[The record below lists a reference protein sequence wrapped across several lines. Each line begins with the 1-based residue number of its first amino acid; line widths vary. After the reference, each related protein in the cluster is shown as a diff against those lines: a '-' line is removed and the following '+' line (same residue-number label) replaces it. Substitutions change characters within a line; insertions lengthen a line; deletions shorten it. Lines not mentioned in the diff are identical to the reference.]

1 MIRSSKVERPQAGF
15 WSGLPLTLKGLAVV
29 GPPLIALVVASLLT
43 LDLMHKRREADGF
56 AQIVG
61 AIRAEVGRLQ
71 GLVLKAGIGDDEF
84 LLTGEGTSTV
94 SSPDLAAA
102 LERIRTLLLNESVRH
117 LLPIVDRFGH
127 EPDAFEKL
135 LGSTR
140 LGGEGVGAPESDRG
154 LAVAGQLWVE
164 NLNRSLL
171 ELQDNLQVQFD
182 AQEIR
187 RAKAEARF
195 TTALIMNLFVGVS
208 GSLLG
213 LLVFGP
219 IYLRSGGRR
228 GVPDIRGLGTQLGEL
243 AERNRQVT
251 LMNEL
256 SAALLRCDE
265 LDESFFRAVQTKVA
279 ALVPGASGALFLY
292 RPDRRRYEM
301 GTAWGEAG
309 PVAKATIDVSKT
321 GAFYP
326 VPTRLDAFQF
336 RYPLVAQ
343 GQHLGI
349 LAVITVDTLSSGTEQ
364 LYSAVADMVSLSITN
379 LRLRASLEEQAVRDP
394 LTGLYNRR
402 HFEGTL
408 EDEIRHADRT
418 GRPLSVIMADIDY
431 FKAFNDRYGHE
442 AGDEVLKVIGR
453 LMSSTFR
460 VRDVPCRHGGEE
472 FVIILPETYLVDAA
486 ARAER
491 LTEQVRDLSIDLAN
505 GLLEMI
511 SISVGVAAYP
521 EHGATPWL
529 LVRRADEALYRAKGE
544 GRNRV
549 VLAC

>member
-1 MIRSSKVERPQAGF
+1 MERPQAGF
-15 WSGLPLTLKGLAVV
+15 WSGFPLNLKGLAVV

-43 LDLMHKRREADGF
+43 LDLMRKRREADGF

-61 AIRAEVGRLQ
+61 AVRAEVDRLQ

-84 LLTGEGTSTV
+84 LLTGDEAMLV
-94 SSPDLAAA
+94 PSPDLAAA
-102 LERIRTLLLNESVRH
+102 LERIRTLLLNESVLH

-127 EPDAFEKL
+127 ELEALAKL
-135 LGSTR
+135 LGSAS
-140 LGGEGVGAPESDRG
+140 LGGEGVGAPENDG
-154 LAVAGQLWVE
+154 GFAVAGQLRVE

-171 ELQDNLQVQFD
+171 ELQDSLQVQFD
-182 AQEIR
+182 AQAIR
-187 RAKAEARF
+187 QEQTEARF
-195 TTALIMNLFVGVS
+195 TTVLIVNLFAGIS

-213 LLVFGP
+213 LLVFGL
-219 IYLRSGGRR
+219 IYSRSR
-228 GVPDIRGLGTQLGEL
+228 GHREAPDVQGLDIQLGEL
-243 AERNRQVT
+243 AERSRQVT

-256 SAALLRCDE
+256 STALLRCDE
-265 LDESFFRAVQTKVA
+265 LDESFFRAVQAKVG

-292 RPDRRRYEM
+292 RSDRRRYEM

-309 PVAKATIDVSKT
+309 PVAKAAIDVSKT

-326 VPTRLDAFQF
+326 VPARLDAFQF
-336 RYPLVAQ
+336 RYPLMAQ

-349 LAVITVDTLSSGTEQ
+349 LAVMTVDTLSSGTEQ

-379 LRLRASLEEQAVRDP
+379 LRLRASLEEQAIRDP

-418 GRPLSVIMADIDY
+418 DRPLSVIMADIDY
-431 FKAFNDRYGHE
+431 FKAFNDRYGHG
-442 AGDEVLKVIGR
+442 AGDEVLRAIGK
-453 LMSSTFR
+453 LMNSTFR
-460 VRDVPCRHGGEE
+460 VRDIPCRHGGEE

-491 LTEQVRDLSIDLAN
+491 LVEQVRDLSVDLAN

-529 LVRRADEALYRAKGE
+529 LVGRADEALYRAKEE

-549 VLAC
+549 VLAR

>member
-1 MIRSSKVERPQAGF
+1 
-15 WSGLPLTLKGLAVV
+15 
-29 GPPLIALVVASLLT
+29 
-43 LDLMHKRREADGF
+43 
-56 AQIVG
+56 
-61 AIRAEVGRLQ
+61 
-71 GLVLKAGIGDDEF
+71 
-84 LLTGEGTSTV
+84 
-94 SSPDLAAA
+94 
-102 LERIRTLLLNESVRH
+102 
-117 LLPIVDRFGH
+117 
-127 EPDAFEKL
+127 
-135 LGSTR
+135 
-140 LGGEGVGAPESDRG
+140 
-154 LAVAGQLWVE
+154 
-164 NLNRSLL
+164 
-171 ELQDNLQVQFD
+171 
-182 AQEIR
+182 
-187 RAKAEARF
+187 
-195 TTALIMNLFVGVS
+195 
-208 GSLLG
+208 
-213 LLVFGP
+213 
-219 IYLRSGGRR
+219 
-228 GVPDIRGLGTQLGEL
+228 
-243 AERNRQVT
+243 
-251 LMNEL
+251 MNEL
-256 SAALLRCDE
+256 STALLRCDE

-292 RPDRRRYEM
+292 RSDRRRYEM
-301 GTAWGEAG
+301 GTAWGEAD

-442 AGDEVLKVIGR
+442 AGDEVLKAIGR

-529 LVRRADEALYRAKGE
+529 LVRRADEALYRAKEE

-549 VLAC
+549 VLAR

>member
-15 WSGLPLTLKGLAVV
+15 WSGLPLNLKGLAVV

-43 LDLMHKRREADGF
+43 LDLMRKRREADGF

-61 AIRAEVGRLQ
+61 AVRAEVDRLQ
-71 GLVLKAGIGDDEF
+71 GLVLKAGTGVDEF
-84 LLTGEGTSTV
+84 LLTGDEAMLV
-94 SSPDLAAA
+94 PSSDLAAA
-102 LERIRTLLLNESVRH
+102 LERIRTLLLNELALP
-117 LLPIVDRFGH
+117 LLPIVDRFDH
-127 EPDAFEKL
+127 ELEALAKL
-135 LGSTR
+135 LGSAR
-140 LGGEGVGAPESDRG
+140 LGGEGVGAPESDG
-154 LAVAGQLWVE
+154 GFAVAGQLRVE

-171 ELQDNLQVQFD
+171 ELQDSLQVQFD
-182 AQEIR
+182 AQAIR
-187 RAKAEARF
+187 RAQTEARF
-195 TTALIMNLFVGVS
+195 TTVLIVNLFAGIS

-213 LLVFGP
+213 LLVFGL
-219 IYLRSGGRR
+219 IYSRSR
-228 GVPDIRGLGTQLGEL
+228 GHREAPDVQGLVQLGEL
-243 AERNRQVT
+243 AERSRQVT

-256 SAALLRCDE
+256 STALLRCDE
-265 LDESFFRAVQTKVA
+265 LDESFFRAVQAKVG

-292 RPDRRRYEM
+292 RSDRRRYEM

-309 PVAKATIDVSKT
+309 PVSKAAIDVSKT
-321 GAFYP
+321 GVFYP
-326 VPTRLDAFQF
+326 VPARLDAFQF
-336 RYPLVAQ
+336 RYPLMAQ

-349 LAVITVDTLSSGTEQ
+349 LAVMTVDTLSSGTEQ

-379 LRLRASLEEQAVRDP
+379 LRLRASLEEQAIRDP

-418 GRPLSVIMADIDY
+418 DRPLSVIMADIDY
-431 FKAFNDRYGHE
+431 FKAFNDRYGHG
-442 AGDEVLKVIGR
+442 AGDEVLKAVGK
-453 LMSSTFR
+453 LMNSTFR
-460 VRDVPCRHGGEE
+460 VRDIPCRHGGEE

-491 LTEQVRDLSIDLAN
+491 LVEQVRDLSVDLAN

-511 SISVGVAAYP
+511 SVSVGVAAYP

-529 LVRRADEALYRAKGE
+529 LVRRADEALYRAKEE

-549 VLAC
+549 VLAR

>member
-15 WSGLPLTLKGLAVV
+15 WSGLPLNLKGLAVV

-43 LDLMHKRREADGF
+43 LDLLRKRREADGF

-61 AIRAEVGRLQ
+61 AVRAEVDRLQ
-71 GLVLKAGIGDDEF
+71 GLVLKAGTGVDEF
-84 LLTGEGTSTV
+84 LLTGDEAMLV
-94 SSPDLAAA
+94 PSSDLAAA
-102 LERIRTLLLNESVRH
+102 LERIRTLLLNELALP
-117 LLPIVDRFGH
+117 LLPIVDRFDH
-127 EPDAFEKL
+127 ELEALAKL
-135 LGSTR
+135 LGSAR
-140 LGGEGVGAPESDRG
+140 LGGEGVGAPESDG
-154 LAVAGQLWVE
+154 GFAVAGQLRVE

-171 ELQDNLQVQFD
+171 ELQDSLQVQFD
-182 AQEIR
+182 AQAIR
-187 RAKAEARF
+187 RAQTEARF
-195 TTALIMNLFVGVS
+195 TTVLIVNLFAGIS

-213 LLVFGP
+213 LLVFGL
-219 IYLRSGGRR
+219 IYSRSR
-228 GVPDIRGLGTQLGEL
+228 GHREAPDVQGLVQLGEL
-243 AERNRQVT
+243 AERSRQVT

-256 SAALLRCDE
+256 STALLRCDE
-265 LDESFFRAVQTKVA
+265 LDESFFRAVQAKVG

-292 RPDRRRYEM
+292 RSDRRRYEM

-309 PVAKATIDVSKT
+309 PVSKAAIDVSKT
-321 GAFYP
+321 GVFYP
-326 VPTRLDAFQF
+326 VPARLDAFQF
-336 RYPLVAQ
+336 RYPLMAQ

-349 LAVITVDTLSSGTEQ
+349 LAVMTVDTLSSGTEQ

-379 LRLRASLEEQAVRDP
+379 LRLRASLEEQAIRDP

-418 GRPLSVIMADIDY
+418 DRPLSVIMADIDY
-431 FKAFNDRYGHE
+431 FKAFNDRYGHG
-442 AGDEVLKVIGR
+442 AGDEVLKAVGK
-453 LMSSTFR
+453 LMNSTFR
-460 VRDVPCRHGGEE
+460 VRDIPCRHGGEE

-491 LTEQVRDLSIDLAN
+491 LVEQVRDLSVDLAN

-511 SISVGVAAYP
+511 SVSVGVAAYP

-529 LVRRADEALYRAKGE
+529 LVRRADEALYRAKEE

-549 VLAC
+549 VLAR

>member
-15 WSGLPLTLKGLAVV
+15 WSGFPLNLKGLAVV

-43 LDLMHKRREADGF
+43 LDLMRKRREADGF

-61 AIRAEVGRLQ
+61 AVRAEVDRLQ

-84 LLTGEGTSTV
+84 LLTGDEAMLV
-94 SSPDLAAA
+94 PSPDLAAA
-102 LERIRTLLLNESVRH
+102 LERIRTLLLNESVLH

-127 EPDAFEKL
+127 ELEALAKL
-135 LGSTR
+135 LGSAS
-140 LGGEGVGAPESDRG
+140 LGGEGVGAPENDG
-154 LAVAGQLWVE
+154 GFAVAGQLRVE

-171 ELQDNLQVQFD
+171 ELQDSLQVQFD
-182 AQEIR
+182 AQAVR
-187 RAKAEARF
+187 REQTEARF
-195 TTALIMNLFVGVS
+195 TTVLIVNLFAGIS

-213 LLVFGP
+213 LLVFGL
-219 IYLRSGGRR
+219 IYSRSR
-228 GVPDIRGLGTQLGEL
+228 GHREAPDVQGLDIQLGKL
-243 AERNRQVT
+243 AERSRQVT

-256 SAALLRCDE
+256 STALLRCDE
-265 LDESFFRAVQTKVA
+265 LDESFFRAVQAKVG

-292 RPDRRRYEM
+292 RSDRRRYEM

-309 PVAKATIDVSKT
+309 PVAKAAIDVSKT

-326 VPTRLDAFQF
+326 VPARLDAFQL
-336 RYPLVAQ
+336 RYPLMAQ

-349 LAVITVDTLSSGTEQ
+349 LAVMTVDTLSSGTEQ

-379 LRLRASLEEQAVRDP
+379 LRLRASLEEQAIRDP

-418 GRPLSVIMADIDY
+418 DRPLSVIMADIDY
-431 FKAFNDRYGHE
+431 FKAFNDRYGHG
-442 AGDEVLKVIGR
+442 AGDEVLRAIGK
-453 LMSSTFR
+453 LMNSTFR
-460 VRDVPCRHGGEE
+460 VRDIPCRHGGEE

-491 LTEQVRDLSIDLAN
+491 LVEQVRDLSVDLAN

-529 LVRRADEALYRAKGE
+529 LVGRADEALYRAKEE

-549 VLAC
+549 VLAR

>member
-15 WSGLPLTLKGLAVV
+15 WSGLPLNLKGLAVV

-43 LDLMHKRREADGF
+43 LDLMRKRREADGF

-61 AIRAEVGRLQ
+61 AVRAEVDRLQ
-71 GLVLKAGIGDDEF
+71 GLVLKAGTGVDEF
-84 LLTGEGTSTV
+84 LLTGDEAMLV
-94 SSPDLAAA
+94 PSSDLAAA
-102 LERIRTLLLNESVRH
+102 LERIRTLLLNELALP
-117 LLPIVDRFGH
+117 LLPIVDRFDH
-127 EPDAFEKL
+127 ELEALAKL
-135 LGSTR
+135 LGSAR
-140 LGGEGVGAPESDRG
+140 LGGEGVGAPENDG
-154 LAVAGQLWVE
+154 GFAVAGQLRVE

-171 ELQDNLQVQFD
+171 ELQDSLQVQFD
-182 AQEIR
+182 AQAIR
-187 RAKAEARF
+187 WAQTEARF
-195 TTALIMNLFVGVS
+195 TTVLIVNLFAGIS

-213 LLVFGP
+213 LLVFGL
-219 IYLRSGGRR
+219 IYPRSR
-228 GVPDIRGLGTQLGEL
+228 GHREAPDVQGLDIQLGEL
-243 AERNRQVT
+243 AERSRQVT

-256 SAALLRCDE
+256 STALLRCDE
-265 LDESFFRAVQTKVA
+265 LDESFFRAVQAKVG

-292 RPDRRRYEM
+292 RSDRRRYEM

-309 PVAKATIDVSKT
+309 PVSKAAIDVSKT

-326 VPTRLDAFQF
+326 VPARLDAFQL
-336 RYPLVAQ
+336 RYPLMAQ

-349 LAVITVDTLSSGTEQ
+349 LAVMTVDTLSGTEQ

-379 LRLRASLEEQAVRDP
+379 LRLRASLEEQAIRDP

-418 GRPLSVIMADIDY
+418 DRPLSVIMADIDY
-431 FKAFNDRYGHE
+431 FKAFNDRYGHG
-442 AGDEVLKVIGR
+442 AGDEVLKAVGK
-453 LMSSTFR
+453 LMNSTFR
-460 VRDVPCRHGGEE
+460 VRDIPCRHGGEE

-491 LTEQVRDLSIDLAN
+491 LVEQVRDLSVDLAN

-529 LVRRADEALYRAKGE
+529 LVRRADEALYRAKEE

-549 VLAC
+549 VLAR

>member
-15 WSGLPLTLKGLAVV
+15 WSGLPLNLKGLAVV

-61 AIRAEVGRLQ
+61 AVRAEVDRLQ
-71 GLVLKAGIGDDEF
+71 GLVLKAGTGVDEF
-84 LLTGEGTSTV
+84 LLTGDEAMLVPPS
-94 SSPDLAAA
+94 DLAAA
-102 LERIRTLLLNESVRH
+102 LERIRTLLLNELALP
-117 LLPIVDRFGH
+117 LLPIVDRFDH
-127 EPDAFEKL
+127 ELEALAKL
-135 LGSTR
+135 LGSAR
-140 LGGEGVGAPESDRG
+140 LGGEGVGAPENDG
-154 LAVAGQLWVE
+154 GFAVAGQLRVE

-171 ELQDNLQVQFD
+171 ELQDSLQVQFD
-182 AQEIR
+182 AQAIR
-187 RAKAEARF
+187 RAQTEARF
-195 TTALIMNLFVGVS
+195 TTVLIVNLFAGIS

-213 LLVFGP
+213 LLVFGL
-219 IYLRSGGRR
+219 IYPRSR
-228 GVPDIRGLGTQLGEL
+228 GHREAPDVQGLDSQLAEL
-243 AERNRQVT
+243 AERSRQVT

-256 SAALLRCDE
+256 STALLRCDE
-265 LDESFFRAVQTKVA
+265 LDESFFRAVQAKVG

-292 RPDRRRYEM
+292 RSDRRRYEM

-309 PVAKATIDVSKT
+309 PVSKAAINVSKT

-326 VPTRLDAFQF
+326 VPARLDAFQF
-336 RYPLVAQ
+336 RYPLMAQ

-349 LAVITVDTLSSGTEQ
+349 LAVMTVDTLSGTEQ

-379 LRLRASLEEQAVRDP
+379 LRLRASLEEQAIRDP

-418 GRPLSVIMADIDY
+418 DRPLSMIMADIDY
-431 FKAFNDRYGHE
+431 FKAFNDRYGHG
-442 AGDEVLKVIGR
+442 AGDEVLKAVGK
-453 LMSSTFR
+453 LMNSTFR
-460 VRDVPCRHGGEE
+460 VRDIPCRHGGEE

-491 LTEQVRDLSIDLAN
+491 LVEQVRDLSVDLAN

-529 LVRRADEALYRAKGE
+529 LVCRADEALYRAKEE

-549 VLAC
+549 VLAR

>member
-15 WSGLPLTLKGLAVV
+15 WSGLPLNPQGLAVV

-61 AIRAEVGRLQ
+61 AVRAEVDRLQ
-71 GLVLKAGIGDDEF
+71 GLVLKAGTGVDEF
-84 LLTGEGTSTV
+84 LLTGDEAMLV
-94 SSPDLAAA
+94 PSSDLVAA
-102 LERIRTLLLNESVRH
+102 LERIRTLLLNELALP
-117 LLPIVDRFGH
+117 LLPIVDRFDH
-127 EPDAFEKL
+127 ELEALAKL
-135 LGSTR
+135 LGSAR
-140 LGGEGVGAPESDRG
+140 LGGEGVGAPENDG
-154 LAVAGQLWVE
+154 GFAVAGQLRVE

-171 ELQDNLQVQFD
+171 ELQDSLQVQFD
-182 AQEIR
+182 AQAIR
-187 RAKAEARF
+187 RAQTEARF
-195 TTALIMNLFVGVS
+195 TTVLIVNLFAGIS

-213 LLVFGP
+213 LLVFGL
-219 IYLRSGGRR
+219 IYPRSR
-228 GVPDIRGLGTQLGEL
+228 GSREAPDVQGLDIQLGKL
-243 AERNRQVT
+243 TERSRQDT

-256 SAALLRCDE
+256 STALLRCNE
-265 LDESFFRAVQTKVA
+265 LDESFFRAVQTKVG

-292 RPDRRRYEM
+292 HSDRRRYEM
-301 GTAWGEAG
+301 GTAWGEAS
-309 PVAKATIDVSKT
+309 PVSKAAIDVSKT

-326 VPTRLDAFQF
+326 VPARLDAFQF
-336 RYPLVAQ
+336 RYPLMAQ

-349 LAVITVDTLSSGTEQ
+349 LAVMTVDTLSSGTEQ

-379 LRLRASLEEQAVRDP
+379 LRLRASLEEQAIRDP

-408 EDEIRHADRT
+408 EDEIRHVDRAD
-418 GRPLSVIMADIDY
+418 RPLSVIMADIDY
-431 FKAFNDRYGHE
+431 FKAFNDRYGHG
-442 AGDEVLKVIGR
+442 AGDEVLKAIGK
-453 LMSSTFR
+453 LMNSTFR
-460 VRDVPCRHGGEE
+460 VRDIPCRHGGEE

-491 LTEQVRDLSIDLAN
+491 LVEQVRDLSVDLAN

-529 LVRRADEALYRAKGE
+529 LVRRADEALYRAKEE

-549 VLAC
+549 VLAR

>member
-1 MIRSSKVERPQAGF
+1 M
-15 WSGLPLTLKGLAVV
+15 V

-84 LLTGEGTSTV
+84 LLTGEGTSMV

-127 EPDAFEKL
+127 ELDAFEKL

-154 LAVAGQLWVE
+154 LAVAGQLRVE

-171 ELQDNLQVQFD
+171 ELQDDLQVQFD

-195 TTALIMNLFVGVS
+195 TTVLIVNLFVGVS

-219 IYLRSGGRR
+219 IYPRSGGRR
-228 GVPDIRGLGTQLGEL
+228 GAPDIRGLGTQLGEL

-256 SAALLRCDE
+256 STALLRCDE

-292 RPDRRRYEM
+292 RSDRRRYEM
-301 GTAWGEAG
+301 GTAWGEAD
-309 PVAKATIDVSKT
+309 PVAKATIDASKT

-431 FKAFNDRYGHE
+431 FKTFNDRYGHE
-442 AGDEVLKVIGR
+442 AGDEVLKAIGR

-472 FVIILPETYLVDAA
+472 FVIILPETYLMDAA

-505 GLLEMI
+505 GLLETI

-521 EHGATPWL
+521 EHGVTPWL
-529 LVRRADEALYRAKGE
+529 LVRRADEALYRAKEE

-549 VLAC
+549 VLAR